1 MQQQIPGEDS
11 ESATLSSSLNGSK
24 SNRAALLYLLVYP
37 KFLALKIGVTA
48 ENSSPNQITEEQQ
61 NGWIVLKTWKFE
73 ITSAAEELESHVIAR
88 WRTDLNTENVTSSDE
103 IFSSD
108 KSRTVSMR
116 EATVKETLDF
126 IDQSIEFYFTHH
138 VPN

>member
-1 MQQQIPGEDS
+1 MQQQLPVEDS
-11 ESATLSSSLNGSK
+11 ESATSPSTLNGPK
-24 SNRAALLYLLVYP
+24 ANNPALLYLLIYP
-37 KFLALKIGVTA
+37 KFLAIRIGVTTKH
-48 ENSSPNQITEEQQ
+48 SSPNQINEEQQ
-61 NGWIVLKTWKFE
+61 NGWTVLKTWKFE